1 MERRRS
7 GSRLHGLFSRLST
20 QDQAKGPTQQ
30 RSKKGDKFLAPP
42 SKLDVPTA
50 APVPRLVPPRSRPR
64 GLWDDAF
71 DAVSSSSSDRD
82 LKNFASLVRE
92 DIEQHSTIV
101 IGVQDPNLEDSPE
114 LQICRD
120 VLQVA
125 KAQQAK
131 HREKQWSLSWT
142 RKINVGQ
149 VYGQVATYVQKF
161 VGVGDNIAQC
171 DPVHFGLPWAA
182 VRLILTVS
190 NLEKQR
196 SLFQALILH
205 IVGLHCQL

>member
-7 GSRLHGLFSRLST
+7 GSRLYGLFSRLST

-30 RSKKGDKFLAPP
+30 RPKKGDKFLALPLN
-42 SKLDVPTA
+42 LDVPTP
-50 APVPRLVPPRSRPR
+50 APVPRSAPPQSRPR

-82 LKNFASLVRE
+82 LKNFASVVRE
-92 DIEQHSTIV
+92 DIEQHSTI
-101 IGVQDPNLEDSPE
+101 ILGIQDSDLEVSPE

-120 VLQVA
+120 VLQIA
-125 KAQQAK
+125 KAQQTRHK
-131 HREKQWSLSWT
+131 EKQWSLSQT
-142 RKINVGQ
+142 RKVNIGQ
-149 VYGQVATYVQKF
+149 VYGQVATCVQKF
-161 VGVGDNIAQC
+161 VSVGDNIAQF

-190 NLEKQR
+190 KLGEQR
-196 SLFQALILH
+196 MISKR
-205 IVGLHCQL
+205 